1 MRRAY
6 FSKQK
11 FIDFMNGNPLAI
23 NEKEIQKEIQRALKA
38 WANDADGRAVE
49 ELEEEEGL
57 VIHEFWVEYKED

>member
-6 FSKQK
+6 FSKKK

-23 NEKEIQKEIQRALKA
+23 DEKVLQKEIQRALDA

-57 VIHEFWVEYKED
+57 VIHEFWVDYKED

>member
-23 NEKEIQKEIQRALKA
+23 DEKVIQKEIKRALKA

-49 ELEEEEGL
+49 ELEEQERL
-57 VIHEFWVEYKED
+57 LIHEFWVEYRED